1 DGFTKPEFDHARTQL
16 EVAMAEVK
24 AAQAGLS
31 LAQAQAGAARAQMV
45 GGETRARG
53 TGLGAPFAGVVVRG
67 DTEQGARGRAR
78 GGVPQFVLADIQCV
92 KAVFQAPDIT
102 LQRLRLGRRVTVQT
116 AALPESEMTGQVSS
130 IAPNAD
136 PATRLF
142 AVEVTLPNQQSL
154 LRPGMV
160 ATVNLADETPRE
172 VLAVPPSA
180 IARAS
185 DDPQAHRVLVIDDR
199 NAKTYARLRGVIL
212 GQGSGESI
220 VIVSGLSAGE
230 RVIIGGNNT
239 VRADAQVRIV
249 P

>member
-1 DGFTKPEFDHARTQL
+1 
-16 EVAMAEVK
+16 
-24 AAQAGLS
+24 
-31 LAQAQAGAARAQMV
+31 
-45 GGETRARG
+45 GETMARD
-53 TGLGAPFAGVVVRG
+53 TALVAPFAGVVVQRN
-67 DTEQGARGRAR
+67 TEQGATVSAGA
-78 GGVPQFVLADIQCV
+78 GVPQFVLADIQCV

-116 AALPESEMTGQVSS
+116 AALPDGGLTGEVSS

-199 NAKTYARLRGVIL
+199 NGKTYARLRRVIL
-212 GQGSGESI
+212 GQASGESI

-230 RVIIGGNNT
+230 RVIIGCNNT